1 MSKLILEQQK
11 VGNPR
16 KGKTKHVRS
25 VYVNTKQNDFLK
37 SLSPIQR
44 KVFWSYINEEVNM
57 LIAVKMLKALD

>member
-1 MSKLILEQQK
+1 MSKLILEQPK

-25 VYVNTKQNDFLK
+25 VYVGTKQNDFLK

>member
-25 VYVNTKQNDFLK
+25 VYVGTKQNDFLN